1 MRRRHVVVGGVAAVL
16 LLAGAQLVALVS
28 SLGSPEE
35 AGPGE
40 DVDDV
45 AMGLAV
51 GDEQGARSVVAY
63 GGHGAWVDAYD
74 YDPALAERGRSPAI
88 GADDIGAMADHGV
101 RTLYLQGAMDR
112 GQPEVGPT
120 SPELLGELLRRAHD
134 EGLRVVAWYLPRLG
148 DLDRDVAFVRALDEF
163 ADEGHRFDGLA
174 IDIEWREAVPDH
186 EDRSARVVELSQRL
200 RTLVGADA
208 LGAIVPSPVH
218 LEVVNTGFWPGFPWE
233 ELAPL
238 YDAWMTMGYWTER
251 RPESGLRQG
260 YGYTADNVA
269 RLRRLLG
276 DEDAVVHPIGGIG
289 TAVTTEDLDGYVD
302 ALAATDAA
310 GGSVYDWATLAEP
323 ARAQLGEAL
332 GDALEGDE
340 GTAGDPGD

>member
-51 GDEQGARSVVAY
+51 GDDQGARSVVAY

-148 DLDRDVAFVRALDEF
+148 DLDRDGAFA
-163 ADEGHRFDGLA
+163 
-174 IDIEWREAVPDH
+174 
-186 EDRSARVVELSQRL
+186 RSWG
-200 RTLVGADA
+200 RT
-208 LGAIVPSPVH
+208 PS
-218 LEVVNTGFWPGFPWE
+218 
-233 ELAPL
+233 APSC
-238 YDAWMTMGYWTER
+238 R
-251 RPESGLRQG
+251 RRCTSR
-260 YGYTADNVA
+260 
-269 RLRRLLG
+269 
-276 DEDAVVHPIGGIG
+276 
-289 TAVTTEDLDGYVD
+289 
-302 ALAATDAA
+302 
-310 GGSVYDWATLAEP
+310 S
-323 ARAQLGEAL
+323 
-332 GDALEGDE
+332 
-340 GTAGDPGD
+340 